1 MEAHTVVTI
10 AMALDS
16 VVVLAV
22 SLVQKFTGS
31 VAEEHFAEENSVN
44 QGRYDQ

>member
-1 MEAHTVVTI
+1 MEAQSIATR

-16 VVVLAV
+16 ILVLVV

-31 VAEEHFAEENSVN
+31 IAEEHFAEENSVN
-44 QGRYDQ
+44 QERYGE